1 MNGIRTEIGY
11 TTPDRITLRGRD
23 LATEVIGKLDFI
35 QTLCLVALG
44 RLPGA
49 AEARMIDTLLVTA
62 VDHGLTPSAISARMT
77 WLGAPESLQGAVAAG
92 LLGAGERFLGTVQ
105 NMAELLLQEG
115 ASLAADAD
123 AATMAE
129 HARRIVAACRSA
141 GKPIPGVGHPIHAQ
155 GDPRVPVLME
165 TASANGFHGKYC
177 RLALALGD
185 ACGDDTRRVL
195 PLNAAGAI
203 GAILAEM
210 GLDPLFGRGLALIGR
225 CAGLV
230 AHLIEEREQP
240 VGQQVWNLVLRQD
253 PRNVLP

>member
-23 LATEVIGKLDFI
+23 LATEVIGKLDFV

-62 VDHGLTPSAISARMT
+62 VDHGLTPSAICARMT

-123 AATMAE
+123 AAAMAE

>member
-1 MNGIRTEIGY
+1 MNGVRTEIGY
-11 TTPDRITLRGRD
+11 TTPDRITLRGLD
-23 LATEVIGKLDFI
+23 LATEVIGRLDFV

-44 RLPGA
+44 RLPSA

-105 NMAELLLQEG
+105 NMAEMLLQEG
-115 ASLAADAD
+115 ATLAADAD
-123 AATMAE
+123 GDTIAAQ
-129 HARRIVAACRSA
+129 ARHIVAARRSA

-155 GDPRVPVLME
+155 GDPRVPALME
-165 TASANGFHGKYC
+165 AARANHFHGKYC
-177 RLALALGD
+177 RLALALGE
-185 ACGDDTRRVL
+185 ACDDGARRAL

-230 AHLIEEREQP
+230 AHLIEECEQP
-240 VGQQVWNLVLRQD
+240 ISQQVWNLVLRQD
-253 PRNVLP
+253 ARNILP

>member
-23 LATEVIGKLDFI
+23 LATEVIGKLDFV

-123 AATMAE
+123 AATIAE
-129 HARRIVAACRSA
+129 HARRIIAACRSA

-185 ACGDDTRRVL
+185 ACGDGTRRVL

>member
-23 LATEVIGKLDFI
+23 LATEVIGKLDFV

-123 AATMAE
+123 AAAMAE
-129 HARRIVAACRSA
+129 HGRRIVAACRSA

>member
-1 MNGIRTEIGY
+1 MRTEIGY

-23 LATEVIGKLDFI
+23 LATEVIGKLDFV

-123 AATMAE
+123 AAAMAE